1 MGPSGENI
9 YPEEIEMVINNM
21 AGVDE
26 SLVLEK
32 NGELVAMVKFDDN
45 LLNWNQETEDQ
56 WFEKAEALKKS
67 VLEFVNRTVGKNSK
81 INKVEAMKEPFEKT
95 ATQKI
100 RRFKYKDHQEEIDE
114 AAEIAKEDMPK
125 EALKDKSLE
134 VPEKKTLDNKDTAKE
149 QQ

>member
-1 MGPSGENI
+1 
-9 YPEEIEMVINNM
+9 
-21 AGVDE
+21 
-26 SLVLEK
+26 
-32 NGELVAMVKFDDN
+32 
-45 LLNWNQETEDQ
+45 
-56 WFEKAEALKKS
+56 
-67 VLEFVNRTVGKNSK
+67 
-81 INKVEAMKEPFEKT
+81 MKEPFEKT